1 MAETVNY
8 VSAGKPAVGGAVYVA
23 PIGTTLPTNAKSALD
38 AAFKGLGFCGEDGL
52 TNSNSPS
59 NTDIKAWGGK
69 KVLGVQ
75 EEKPDT
81 FSLKL
86 LEVLNVDVLKAVYG
100 DDNVTGTLATGITVT
115 ANADDVEEKVW
126 VIDMVMR
133 NDALKRI
140 VVPSGKPTEIGDIVY
155 TDSDAVG
162 YEVTISAYPDTS
174 GNTHYEY
181 IVQAE

>member
-23 PIGTTLPTNAKSALD
+23 PIGTTLPTNATSALD

-59 NTDIKAWGGK
+59 TTDIKAWGGK

-81 FSLKL
+81 FALKL
-86 LEVLNVDVLKAVYG
+86 LEVLNVDVLKTVYG
-100 DDNVTGTLATGITVT
+100 DDNVSGTLTTGITVT
-115 ANADDVEEKVW
+115 ANADDLEEKVW

-162 YEVTISAYPDTS
+162 YEVTISAYPDAN

-181 IVQAE
+181 IVQA